1 MARFRYASV
10 SGQSG
15 DGNMSEDSRK
25 SFAAEPGS
33 VVTLAA
39 DIRSGAT
46 TPNDVVLR
54 YLERIAEVDAHVQA
68 WVSVDEAGA
77 LAEAS
82 EMTREAASGE
92 FRGPLHG
99 VPVAIKDICDVAG
112 WPTRCNSATR
122 ANVDV
127 ATADADIVASLRTVG
142 AIVLGKT
149 HTTEFAYYDP
159 SPARNPHNIDHT
171 PGGSSSGSGAAL
183 GAGMIPMAVGT
194 QTVASVNRPAAY
206 CGVSAFKPS
215 TRSVSAYGI
224 APLAPMYDTPGVYGW
239 QVADAVAV
247 YNAICP
253 PHARA
258 AELRETEPRIVVL
271 EDPFLG
277 EAEGEILEARDRVAE
292 QLRAAGHT
300 VENVAAPISMEAL
313 NDVQGH
319 TTVYELARVHAALL
333 EFPEDQVGSVLRQ
346 AVIDGG
352 DITDEIYRKERQEI
366 DAMRAAFYDVIRPT
380 DIVLW
385 PAVPATAPAGLD
397 WTGDRR
403 YIAPWTA
410 LGGPVV
416 SLPSGLGSGDMP
428 IGMLLAGAPGYDRLM
443 AEVAPVLAEAV
454 PQQD

>member
-1 MARFRYASV
+1 MNDTS
-10 SGQSG
+10 
-15 DGNMSEDSRK
+15 NK
-25 SFAAEPGS
+25 SFAASPGS
-33 VVTLAA
+33 VVEIAA
-39 DIRSGAT
+39 NICTGNT
-46 TPNDVVLR
+46 TPSDVVQG
-54 YLERIAEVDAHVQA
+54 YLDRIAAVDSVVNA
-68 WVSVDEAGA
+68 WVSVDDAGA

-82 EMTREAASGE
+82 EMTREAARGE

-99 VPVAIKDICDVAG
+99 VPVAIKDICDVVG

-122 ANVDV
+122 ANAGL
-127 ATADADIVASLRTVG
+127 ATADADIVASLRNAG

-159 SPARNPHNIDHT
+159 SPARNPHNTDHT
-171 PGGSSSGSGAAL
+171 PGGSSSGSGAAV
-183 GAGMIPMAVGT
+183 GSGMVPAAVGT

-215 TRSVSAYGI
+215 TRSMSAYGI

-239 QVADAVAV
+239 GVADAVAL
-247 YNAICP
+247 YNAVCP
-253 PHARA
+253 PHAHA
-258 AELRETEPRIVVL
+258 VDIREHEPRVL
-271 EDPFLG
+271 VLDDPFLG
-277 EAEGEILEARDRVAE
+277 EAHDEIIAARDRVAD
-292 QLRAAGHT
+292 QLRDAGHV
-300 VENVAAPISMEAL
+300 VETIASPISMEAL

-333 EFPEDQVGSVLRQ
+333 DFPEDQVGSVLRQ
-346 AVIDGG
+346 AVIDGAE
-352 DITDEIYRKERQEI
+352 ITDEIYRKDRHEI
-366 DAMRAAFYDVIRPT
+366 NAMCAKFYDVVRPT

-385 PAVPATAPAGLD
+385 PSAPATAPAGLE

-416 SLPSGLGSGDMP
+416 SMPSGFGAGEMP

-443 AEVAPVLAEAV
+443 AEIAPILAEAV
-454 PQQD
+454 PQSE

>member
-1 MARFRYASV
+1 MNNSAEHSYAAS
-10 SGQSG
+10 
-15 DGNMSEDSRK
+15 
-25 SFAAEPGS
+25 PGS
-33 VVTLAA
+33 VVEIAA
-39 DIRSGAT
+39 RIRSGAT
-46 TPNDVVLR
+46 TPSDVVQG
-54 YLERIAEVDAHVQA
+54 YLERIAAVDGAVQA
-68 WVSVDEAGA
+68 WVSVDESGA
-77 LAEAS
+77 LAAAS
-82 EMTREAASGE
+82 EMTKEAANGA

-122 ANVDV
+122 ANAEN
-127 ATADADIVASLRTVG
+127 ATADADIVASLRNAG

-159 SPARNPHNIDHT
+159 SPARNPHNINHT
-171 PGGSSSGSGAAL
+171 PGGSSSGSGAAM
-183 GAGMIPMAVGT
+183 GAGMTPAAIGT

-215 TRSVSAYGI
+215 TRSLSAYGV
-224 APLAPMYDTPGVYGW
+224 APLAPMYDTPGLYGW
-239 QVADAVAV
+239 GVEDAVAL
-247 YNAICP
+247 YNAVCP
-253 PHARA
+253 PHSQAV
-258 AELRETEPRIVVL
+258 ELRSADARIVVL

-277 EAEGEILEARDRVAE
+277 ECTEEMLAARDRVAQ
-292 QLRAAGHT
+292 QLVDAGHN
-300 VENVAAPISMEAL
+300 VERVSSPISMEAL

-346 AVIDGG
+346 AVIDGAE
-352 DITDEIYRKERQEI
+352 ITDEIYRKERHEI

-385 PAVPATAPAGLD
+385 PAAPATAPEGLE

-416 SLPSGLGSGDMP
+416 SLPSGLGLGDMP
-428 IGMLLAGAPGYDRLM
+428 IGMLLAGAPGYDRFM
-443 AEVAPVLAEAV
+443 ADTAPILAEAV
-454 PQQD
+454 PQSE

>member
-1 MARFRYASV
+1 MNDNNQKSYAA
-10 SGQSG
+10 
-15 DGNMSEDSRK
+15 N
-25 SFAAEPGS
+25 PGS
-33 VVTLAA
+33 VVAIA
-39 DIRSGAT
+39 EDIRGGRT

-54 YLERIAEVDAHVQA
+54 YLERIAAVDAHVQA
-68 WVSVDEAGA
+68 WVSVDESGA

-82 EMTREAASGE
+82 EMTREAANGE

-122 ANVDV
+122 ANADV
-127 ATADADIVASLRTVG
+127 ATADADIVASLRKAG

-159 SPARNPHNIDHT
+159 SPARNPHNTDHT
-171 PGGSSSGSGAAL
+171 PGGSSSGSGAAV
-183 GAGMIPMAVGT
+183 GAGMVPAAIGT
-194 QTVASVNRPAAY
+194 QTVASVNRPASY

-215 TRSVSAYGI
+215 TRSLSAYGI

-239 QVADAVAV
+239 SVADAVAL
-247 YNAICP
+247 YNAVCP
-253 PHARA
+253 PHSHAT
-258 AELRETEPRIVVL
+258 ELRAEDVRIVVL
-271 EDPFLG
+271 DDPFLG
-277 EAEGEILEARDRVAE
+277 EADDEIMETRNRVAD
-292 QLRAAGHT
+292 QLRAAGHA
-300 VENVAAPISMEAL
+300 VETIASPISMEAL

-319 TTVYELARVHAALL
+319 TTVYELARVHASLL

-352 DITDEIYRKERQEI
+352 DITDEIYRKERHEI
-366 DAMRAAFYDVIRPT
+366 DAIRAAFYDVIKPT

-385 PAVPATAPAGLD
+385 PAAPATAPEGLE

-416 SLPSGLGSGDMP
+416 SMPSGLGVGDMP

-443 AEVAPVLAEAV
+443 AEIAPELAKAV
-454 PQQD
+454 PQSE